1 MDYTANEVDVKGMSV
16 KGFPTIYFFKG
27 DDKSNPIKY
36 EEGRE
41 LKDLLKFLVTYFV
54 YLFVRG
60 CSNSK
65 HWIELI
71 CLLLN
76 RQQGSNAHHPIDHD
90 EL

>member
-41 LKDLLKFLVTYFV
+41 LKDLLKFLVT
-54 YLFVRG
+54 
-60 CSNSK
+60 
-65 HWIELI
+65 
-71 CLLLN
+71 
-76 RQQGSNAHHPIDHD
+76 
-90 EL
+90 

>member
-1 MDYTANEVDVKGMSV
+1 MDYTANEVDVKGLVV

-41 LKDLLKFLVTYFV
+41 LKDFVKFLVIFILYSYKCMYVCTDP
-54 YLFVRG
+54 
-60 CSNSK
+60 
-65 HWIELI
+65 

-76 RQQGSNAHHPIDHD
+76 GQ
-90 EL
+90 

>member
-1 MDYTANEVDVKGMSV
+1 LAGNDNVVIAKMDYTANEVDVKGMSV

-41 LKDLLKFLVTYFV
+41 LKDLLKFLVTLFV

-65 HWIELI
+65 H
-71 CLLLN
+71 
-76 RQQGSNAHHPIDHD
+76 
-90 EL
+90 